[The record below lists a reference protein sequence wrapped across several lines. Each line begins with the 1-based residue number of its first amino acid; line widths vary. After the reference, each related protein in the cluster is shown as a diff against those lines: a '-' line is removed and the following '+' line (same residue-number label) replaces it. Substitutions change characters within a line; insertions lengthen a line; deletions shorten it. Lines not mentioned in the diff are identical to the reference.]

1 MPKISEHAL
10 AVAISALAAR
20 IRDLKLQLQA
30 NEQAGHGLSDEE
42 VDAHID
48 LQDTVAQYGRILTQL
63 REEYEVVLKEGRVGG
78 LPSYEDI
85 TKPFKLDPAPTRGR
99 STL

>member
-30 NEQAGHGLSDEE
+30 NERAGHGLSDEE
-42 VDAHID
+42 V
-48 LQDTVAQYGRILTQL
+48 QL
-63 REEYEVVLKEGRVGG
+63 RGHHETIHSFARARDG
-78 LPSYEDI
+78 LLRPDGLGSH
-85 TKPFKLDPAPTRGR
+85 PT
-99 STL
+99 